1 MEKIQDLHDA
11 AKEVLEEAAISK
23 LAVKSMED
31 VASRANR
38 IARWARNAAE
48 MDSADAKSVKALAKD
63 IQKTMDKW
71 AKGSWEGKSL

>member
-11 AKEVLEEAAISK
+11 AKDVLMEAAISK
-23 LAVKSMED
+23 LAVKSMEE
-31 VASRANR
+31 VAQRANR
-38 IARWARNAAE
+38 IARWARNNAE
-48 MDSADAKSVKALAKD
+48 MDGADAKSVKALAKD

>member
-1 MEKIQDLHDA
+1 M
-11 AKEVLEEAAISK
+11 EAAISK

-38 IARWARNAAE
+38 IARWARSAAE
-48 MDSADAKSVKALAKD
+48 MESSDAKSVKALAKD
-63 IQKTMDKW
+63 IQKIMDKW